1 MRKVRHLAKFF
12 LPRLGS
18 GVIVS
23 DMAKHDVDL
32 SLLFHAL
39 SDPTRRAM
47 LERLARGPAP
57 VSELAG
63 PTGLR
68 LPTVMRHLAVLE
80 EAGLRMLRVYAHDA
94 VRRCAWLEDLGVK
107 DLWDWRDREGERM
120 ELYRSTL
127 RQAARIH
134 AIEPE
139 AIRGALREQLQPP
152 FDESLYGWE
161 QEYFFREFAERF
173 SAVGTAELA
182 AVRDG
187 RGLAELRAELASRP
201 RRMVHRDFQSQNV
214 IIRDGRAWLI
224 DYQGLRAGLPE
235 YDLASLLYDPY
246 VQLPEGERRALLEY
260 YGELTGGEGGF
271 GRDARVLAGCACQR
285 LMQALG
291 AYGKLGVGDGKKAF
305 LGHIPHALENLRG
318 VLRESGLVPELL
330 RVLELRT
337 GAVEAAGGP
346 PVAA

>member
-1 MRKVRHLAKFF
+1 M
-12 LPRLGS
+12 
-18 GVIVS
+18 
-23 DMAKHDVDL
+23 
-32 SLLFHAL
+32 
-39 SDPTRRAM
+39 DPTEVPSLCQESCRRVPGWEGAVPGWQAI
-47 LERLARGPAP
+47 EKGGSDRRYYRLSGDGRSGGPATAI
-57 VSELAG
+57 LMMY
-63 PTGLR
+63 TGNRPDNLSFFAA
-68 LPTVMRHLAVLE
+68 TEVLE
-80 EAGLRMLRVYAHDA
+80 KAGLRMLRVYAHDA
-94 VRRCAWLEDLGVK
+94 VRRCAWLEDLGVN
-107 DLWDWRDREGERM
+107 DLWDWRERECERV

-134 AIEPE
+134 AIVPE
-139 AIRGALREQLQPP
+139 GIPEGLRGQLQPP

-173 SAVGTAELA
+173 SAVGAAELA

-187 RGLAELRAELASRP
+187 RGLAELREDLASRP

-246 VQLPEGERRALLEY
+246 VQLPEGERRVLLEY